1 MIISRNSITLHH
13 LRDITA
19 VVWYYKLQASTDS
32 PPAKPTT
39 ETPSGWTTTEPV
51 YTEGNTSNLYVTQ
64 KTTFSDGTFK
74 YSEVSLSTSYEAAKA
89 AYNMSVQAIDFATA
103 AYGTC
108 ENAAGTP
115 GKEVRCDG
123 FVLFEGARIQIHF
136 LNANT
141 TSVPTINVNNTGA
154 KTILINQAPVAE
166 SNQLLWAENAR
177 LEFVYD
183 GTYWVLQN
191 LPYACY
197 GICPSS
203 EEIPVKVIECTEAV
217 ICKGTV
223 LTIDFTYSNNSN
235 DTSFNVAGT
244 GQRPLLVNGEPL
256 KVRSRF
262 NWDAG
267 ATRSFYFDGQQWIM
281 TDDIVAAYIDEYVT
295 EVDENGIM
303 IHPVGQKNTGWSI
316 GSALE
321 LFKSGVSY
329 IKMWFDKLENSEFSL
344 PFIRIGKENGNHLLI
359 GDDAVTIR
367 EDQTEL
373 ARYSSSGISFDDAT
387 PYKIGNDSTYVSFED
402 SDNDLIADSLRIVA
416 DSISFRSSGT
426 EKDVQSE
433 LEALNENIDLNAQ
446 AIEQNA
452 EAIENTQR
460 YIQINPEVP
469 YIKLA
474 TNDRNYLLLESN
486 KLGFWVDANETAY
499 MSNNQMY
506 IPAAT
511 ITTLLMQTTNAETGD
526 SVGQVG
532 WVMRSNGHLSLKV
545 IG

>member
-1 MIISRNSITLHH
+1 
-13 LRDITA
+13 
-19 VVWYYKLQASTDS
+19 
-32 PPAKPTT
+32 
-39 ETPSGWTTTEPV
+39 
-51 YTEGNTSNLYVTQ
+51 
-64 KTTFSDGTFK
+64 
-74 YSEVSLSTSYEAAKA
+74 
-89 AYNMSVQAIDFATA
+89 
-103 AYGTC
+103 
-108 ENAAGTP
+108 
-115 GKEVRCDG
+115 
-123 FVLFEGARIQIHF
+123 
-136 LNANT
+136 
-141 TSVPTINVNNTGA
+141 
-154 KTILINQAPVAE
+154 
-166 SNQLLWAENAR
+166 
-177 LEFVYD
+177 
-183 GTYWVLQN
+183 
-191 LPYACY
+191 
-197 GICPSS
+197 
-203 EEIPVKVIECTEAV
+203 
-217 ICKGTV
+217 
-223 LTIDFTYSNNSN
+223 
-235 DTSFNVAGT
+235 
-244 GQRPLLVNGEPL
+244 
-256 KVRSRF
+256 
-262 NWDAG
+262 
-267 ATRSFYFDGQQWIM
+267 
-281 TDDIVAAYIDEYVT
+281 
-295 EVDENGIM
+295 M

-511 ITTLLMQTTNAETGD
+511 ITTLLMQTTN
-526 SVGQVG
+526 
-532 WVMRSNGHLSLKV
+532 R
-545 IG
+545 